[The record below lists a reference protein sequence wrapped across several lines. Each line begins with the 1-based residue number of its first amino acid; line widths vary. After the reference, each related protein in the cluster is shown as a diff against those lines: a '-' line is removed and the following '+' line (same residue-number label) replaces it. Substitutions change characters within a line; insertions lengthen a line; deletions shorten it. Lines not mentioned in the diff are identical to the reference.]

1 MKRRIGYDR
10 IRRLNW
16 YYLNEFGV
24 KTKTSEF
31 TVKASDDILDDINIT
46 LDMLTKNGINR
57 Q

>member
-1 MKRRIGYDR
+1 MIWGK
-10 IRRLNW
+10 N
-16 YYLNEFGV
+16 
-24 KTKTSEF
+24 KTSEF